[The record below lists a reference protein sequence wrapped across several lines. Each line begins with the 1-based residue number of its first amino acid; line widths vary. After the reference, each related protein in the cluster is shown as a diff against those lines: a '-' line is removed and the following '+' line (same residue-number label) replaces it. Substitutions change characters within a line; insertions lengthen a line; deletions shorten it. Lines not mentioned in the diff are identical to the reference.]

1 MFLDLGGRINAP
13 EGYKTVDINPP
24 ADYVL
29 DLECG
34 DLSPLG
40 YGQWDKIRAVDVLEH
55 IDRKKLCA
63 LMDELW
69 KLLKDDGE
77 LYVEVPRAGSYTSF
91 VDPTH
96 VSFFV
101 EGTFD
106 YFRPFLSYFG
116 YVKHH
121 WEYISVPVVEGER
134 IKVTMKKVYDTS
146 TSS

>member
-1 MFLDLGGRINAP
+1 MRLDLGGRINAP
-13 EGYKTVDINPP
+13 EGYMTLDRKPP

-29 DLECG
+29 DLESC
-34 DLSPLG
+34 DLSSVG
-40 YGQWDKIRAVDVLEH
+40 YGKWDEIRAVDVLEH
-55 IDRKKLCA
+55 IDRKKLCP

-69 KLLKDDGE
+69 RLLNDEGT
-77 LYVEVPRAGSYTSF
+77 LYIEVPKAGSYVSY

-116 YVKHH
+116 YVDRH
-121 WEYISVPVVEGER
+121 WEYAEKPEIIGGYQDR
-134 IKVTMKKVYDTS
+134 IKVRMKKVL
-146 TSS
+146 